1 MHGTGAPVVTP
12 FDEEGAVDHD
22 ALAELARW
30 QVDAGLDFLV
40 PCGSTSEAPLLTAD
54 ERERVVETVAAAVD
68 CPVVAGTGTESLR
81 ASVDAAERAAAAGAD
96 AVLAVTP
103 HYYDYGQ
110 DRLAEFYR
118 DLADDSPVPVYLYSV
133 PPYTDVALDPETV
146 AAVATHDNVAGI
158 KDSSGDLTRLQ
169 RTVARVP
176 DDFDVLVGS
185 GSVFAHGL
193 DAGAAGGIVAV
204 ANVAPERV
212 SEVYSRHRAGDEAE
226 ARRIN
231 RDLVDLDRAL
241 VAHGAPGF
249 KAAVRERG
257 QPAGQPR
264 RPFQPLDDDE
274 RAALAEI
281 VADRT

>member
-1 MHGTGAPVVTP
+1 MHGTGAPLLTP
-12 FDEEGAVDHD
+12 FDDEGHVDHD
-22 ALAELARW
+22 ALGELATW
-30 QVDAGLDFLV
+30 LTDAGVDFLV
-40 PCGSTSEAPLLTAD
+40 PCGSTSEAPLLTAA
-54 ERERVVETVAAAVD
+54 ERERVVATVANAVD

-110 DRLAEFYR
+110 AALADFYR
-118 DLADDSPVPVYLYSV
+118 DLADGSPVPVYLYSV

-146 AAVATHDNVAGI
+146 ASVADHANVAGI

-169 RTVARVP
+169 RTIARTP

-185 GSVFAHGL
+185 GSVYAHGL
-193 DAGAAGGIVAV
+193 DAGASGGVVAI

-212 SEVYSRHRAGDEAE
+212 SEVYRRHRAGDESE

-241 VAHGAPGF
+241 VPHGAPGF

-257 QPAGQPR
+257 QPAGRAR
-264 RPFQPLDDDE
+264 RPFRPLGNDE
-274 RAALAEI
+274 REAIAALVAE
-281 VADRT
+281 RT